1 MRKECFL
8 LNYKS
13 KKLLSMAITGSL
25 LAFSGVT
32 SVFADSDD
40 FPWIHYQ
47 TFNGIQSIAIY
58 GHNHWDGERGAI
70 VYNPTTGQLGG
81 ARVNEAHTALED
93 VNYFNGVTLVSNE
106 TLQTSINEA
115 ISKVSEDVTKLK
127 DLSNITDAGKNVIKA
142 NARDAVKVVSGD
154 RATVT
159 PSTDASTGTVTYTV
173 SANNNGTV
181 SNSDTNLV
189 SGQTVYNYLHDTT
202 VNLGKDAVTTGDHS
216 IAIGS
221 SSTSP
226 VTDPDSG
233 TTTDE
238 TAVTSAAGSAAIAV
252 GSGANASGDGSMALG
267 YGAEATSQ
275 YSTAIGSGASS
286 SGDDALAIGG
296 GSDASGTNS
305 IAFGSDAIAKGANSV
320 AIGNKSVADE
330 DNTVA
335 FGNRRLTH
343 VADGTADTDAVNVGQ
358 MRTAINK
365 GLSVDNLSADNK
377 ESYKKLVKQTISLAD
392 ADNTR
397 ITPVVD
403 SEGNVTYKVH
413 AVVDGHV
420 VDGNTGIVDGGT
432 VYEFVTSTT
441 ADKNLSNLTDAG
453 LNVIRKTA
461 ANATTV
467 TTDNHLTS
475 SKTVDTEGNVEYKL
489 GVKTDGK
496 AEKGNQGIVS
506 GDTLYEAT
514 KDLATNANFNTKAS
528 VNMDN
533 LSDKGK
539 NVVRDIAKNSV
550 KVVDGDNT
558 TVTSSTDE
566 NGNISYKV
574 HWNADGTLSAG
585 SQEAVSGDTVKKALD
600 LKANV
605 AADNLAGHE
614 IDWAKSLGKGV
625 VADSNAYLIT
635 GGAVFDYLHG
645 DNLNLGKNSSAAEYA
660 VAIGGRDEE
669 SGNPTKA
676 SGRGSVAVGSAAVS
690 AGEESIALGTLSSAA
705 GETSIA
711 IGAGASAE
719 KTNSVA
725 IGAGTIADEENTVA
739 IGNRRLSHVADA
751 VNSDDAVTLK
761 QMQDAIASGTSLTNM
776 SDSNKSAI
784 KDVAQE
790 AVSVTAGD
798 HITVDKAVD
807 SNGNVSYTVSAKS
820 DGKVEAGNTGL
831 VDGNA
836 VHEYVDNTTAN
847 KDLSN
852 LTDAAKDNIK
862 KLAGGSIS
870 VTGDDHLAIN
880 KSTDNA
886 GNTSISIAVKAD
898 GKAVA
903 GNTGL
908 VDGNTLYE
916 ATKNLATDATLAKK
930 ADTDLSNLTDAG
942 KQVIFDTAKDSVK
955 VVDGD
960 NTIVTKSSDSTGAVT
975 YSVHAI
981 ADGKIKEGNT
991 GAVSG
996 DTVKKALDTKADIDA
1011 SNLKGHE
1018 EEWGKALG
1026 TGSVASGDNHL
1037 VTGDTVYHDVSKMI
1051 DDTSLVKSS
1060 GDTITIGKNDSAST
1074 INVGGKNGG
1083 RVITGVV
1090 TDASDKSSAVNVG
1103 YLEETARGLNDSMD
1117 SMRHELKNEINDGTA
1132 KAGAIAALHPQDY
1145 DPDDKMDF
1153 AAGFGHYHSSS
1164 AAALGAF
1171 YHPNENVVVNLGA
1184 TLGSGEPLVTGGV
1197 SLKVGKG
1204 NGAIKSRH
1212 QLSKEVNSLKQRN
1225 KDLEEE
1231 VSYLENEMHMVKQ
1244 MLFSL
1249 HVSPTV
1255 SKSIPVSTPAE
1266 AVSVLHGNGVVKGY
1280 PDGKFHGQKKLTRYE
1295 YAQMIFNALK
1305 NGKDVNIL
1313 KLNEL
1318 ADKKS
1323 DDSSNTPEASNSR

>member
-1 MRKECFL
+1 M
-8 LNYKS
+8 NYKS
-13 KKLLSMAITGSL
+13 KKLLSMAIAGVLLTAGSST
-25 LAFSGVT
+25 AFAEVLQNAYGHHIS
-32 SVFADSDD
+32 
-40 FPWIHYQ
+40 
-47 TFNGIQSIAIY
+47 NGIESIILADVNSGGGSSGTVNLY
-58 GHNHWDGERGAI
+58 
-70 VYNPTTGQLGG
+70 YNSNTHQLG
-81 ARVNEAHTALED
+81 A
-93 VNYFNGVTLVSNE
+93 NGYYLTTLDLSGN
-106 TLQTSINEA
+106 
-115 ISKVSEDVTKLK
+115 SEDITKLK
-127 DLSNITDAGKNVIKA
+127 DLSNITDAGKNVIKT
-142 NARDAVKVVSGD
+142 NAQEAVKVSAGD
-154 RATVT
+154 RVMVT
-159 PSTDASTGTVTYTV
+159 PNTNPSTGTVTYTV

-181 SNSDTNLV
+181 TKDDTNLV
-189 SGQTVYNYLHDTT
+189 SGQTVYNYLHDST
-202 VNLGKDAVTTGDHS
+202 VNLGKDASSAGENS

-221 SSTSP
+221 SSTSS
-226 VTDPDSG
+226 VTDPDTGESK
-233 TTTDE
+233 DV
-238 TAVTSAAGSAAIAV
+238 TAATSAAGSAAVAV

-267 YGAEATSQ
+267 YGAEASSQ
-275 YSTAIGSGASS
+275 YSTAIGAGASS

-296 GSDASGTNS
+296 GSDASGANS

-320 AIGNKSVADE
+320 AIGNKSVASE

-335 FGNRRLTH
+335 FGNRRLVN

-358 MRTAINK
+358 MKTAINQ
-365 GLSVDNLSADNK
+365 GLSVNNLSEDNK
-377 ESYKKLVKQTISLAD
+377 QSYKKLIKQTIILAND
-392 ADNTR
+392 DNT
-397 ITPVVD
+397 IVTPTVD

-413 AVVDGHV
+413 AVVNGQV
-420 VDGNTGIVDGGT
+420 VDGNTGIVNGGT

-441 ADKNLSNLTDAG
+441 ADKNLSNITDSG
-453 LNVIRKTA
+453 STVIRKTVA
-461 ANATTV
+461 DATTI
-467 TTDNHLTS
+467 TIDSHMTS
-475 SKTVDTEGNVEYKL
+475 SKVVDTQGNVEYKL

-496 AEKGNQGIVS
+496 AEKGNQGLIS

-514 KDLATNANFNTKAS
+514 KDLATNLNFDSKAS

-533 LSDKGK
+533 LSDKGR

-558 TVTSSTDE
+558 TVTSSVDD
-566 NGNISYKV
+566 NGNVSYKV
-574 HWNADGTLSAG
+574 HWNADGSLTPG

-625 VADSNAYLIT
+625 VADSNAYLVT

-645 DNLNLGKNSSAAEYA
+645 DNLSLGKNSVAAEYS

-690 AGEESIALGTLSSAA
+690 SGQESIALGTLSSAA

-711 IGAGASAE
+711 LGSGASAE
-719 KTNSVA
+719 KSNSVA
-725 IGAGTIADEENTVA
+725 IGAGTIADEENTVS

-761 QMQDAIASGTSLTNM
+761 QMQDAIASGTSLSNM
-776 SDSNKSAI
+776 SDANKNAI
-784 KDVAQE
+784 RDIAKE
-790 AVSVTAGD
+790 AVSVKAGNHVSVD
-798 HITVDKAVD
+798 KTVDD
-807 SNGNVSYTVSAKS
+807 NGNVSYTVSANV
-820 DGKVEAGNTGL
+820 DGKVEAGNTGI

-852 LTDAAKDNIK
+852 LSDAAKDNIK

-870 VTGDDHLAIN
+870 VTGDDHLSIN
-880 KSTDNA
+880 KSTDNS
-886 GNTSISIAVKAD
+886 GNTSISISVKAD
-898 GKAVA
+898 GRAVA

-916 ATKNLATDATLAKK
+916 ATKNLATDANMAKK

-960 NTIVTKSSDSTGAVT
+960 NTVVTKSTDSTGATT
-975 YSVHAI
+975 YSVHAV

-1018 EEWGKALG
+1018 EEWGKVLG
-1026 TGSVASGDNHL
+1026 TGSVVSGDNHL

-1060 GDTITIGKNDSAST
+1060 GDTITIGKNDAASR
-1074 INVGGKNGG
+1074 INIGGKNGD

-1090 TDASDKSSAVNVG
+1090 TDSSDKSSAVNVG

-1132 KAGAIAALHPQDY
+1132 KAGAIASLHPQDY
-1145 DPDDKMDF
+1145 DPDDKIDF
-1153 AAGFGHYHSSS
+1153 SAGFGHYHSSS

-1171 YHPNENVVVNLGA
+1171 YHPNENVVINVGA

-1204 NGAIKSRH
+1204 NSAIKSRH
-1212 QLSKEVNSLKQRN
+1212 QLAKEVSSLKQRN
-1225 KDLEEE
+1225 QDLEEE

-1255 SKSIPVSTPAE
+1255 SKSIPAATPAE

-1313 KLNEL
+1313 KLNDL
-1318 ADKKS
+1318 AAKKS
-1323 DDSSNTPEASNSR
+1323 DDSSNNSEASNS